1 MSSESPEQLTDIVV
15 WVDTTLRGQDPGISH
30 PPSNPHTKFPFNKM
44 GSFFEG
50 AAGAI
55 DVAEM
60 ERQNMSKAEG
70 EQCALDDFW
79 GLVANQVEQAEATA
93 AMEREDLLS
102 AQIRARIKKEERY
115 RLWEQEDRRKRETR
129 SAVREHLEDHARREY
144 LEIFYNA
151 PSAEMAM
158 NYTWPTRGSL
168 DGTTLGQQSSGSPMG
183 DAEVTW
189 TGRGS
194 NGRGGG
200 GGESPCTTSRGGDDA
215 GTALSAA
222 QSSRDVL
229 NDWNPSSCSSSSAG
243 TGTEGSS
250 TRPFHV
256 FCGKKTHQ
264 VFPARDCFVPPRHL
278 SEPTTKHGLI
288 SVHALAVAAAAAACP
303 AGREK
308 TAGPET
314 VDPAGA
320 NAPSGVSKA
329 VHLPPLLETHGEGWP
344 AAVPSAGR
352 VAATGEPLSS
362 HKRPPSWQRPCS
374 VSSFERKLAARRRQW
389 SREAEEEA
397 EERAFEEQRRTQ
409 ELLLGVQ
416 GIDDGGWQGG
426 GRAGYR
432 YKVGETAAISP
443 GSTQAGR
450 PCHRNGGG
458 VRFARQR
465 RAWSR
470 GWRDRGYHDWG
481 DDEKVTELVPEVEEK
496 LLTEMFGML
505 DARHRGE
512 VRLDEVLFYMTENA
526 QVKSILK
533 QVPLWMLTKTR
544 RWAWVD
550 ELLAAQPGRTLTL
563 PALLAFSRSLHEES
577 HVPRKHLRL
586 ATELGEGGVERKDVR
601 SKRLLPADLVEG
613 AEVEALFR
621 KGFERYRAWIVRCHA
636 DDTFDVR
643 FTPPPSLCSDE
654 PSPRRGGQEAGEQR
668 PELETSSRFSGS
680 EEDWRSDA
688 ENSSLKAEEEE
699 WKATCDSVARF
710 IGIPPDLG
718 ETETEVLEK
727 AFDAIVNLVSPT
739 TQAALGSDET
749 DAVGDARGKS
759 GKGIKGLKGIT
770 TPTANQPPNPNRE
783 DATQQGGLAR
793 GRQHEDGGHLERKN
807 GVVGTPDGDAAP
819 RVPAGEII
827 RLLRAGAIDG
837 YRRASPALSAA
848 CIYAEFA
855 EGLEGAAATRGQ
867 DREARTANHPIADCC
882 TDEEGDTR
890 GGQRGGRDKGEW
902 GISKEEFCDYF
913 EAVTDL
919 VDLNGLSL
927 VPQVPRGLARPS
939 AVEGG

>member
-1 MSSESPEQLTDIVV
+1 
-15 WVDTTLRGQDPGISH
+15 
-30 PPSNPHTKFPFNKM
+30 
-44 GSFFEG
+44 
-50 AAGAI
+50 
-55 DVAEM
+55 M

-79 GLVANQVEQAEATA
+79 GLVANQVEQAEATE

-102 AQIRARIKKEERY
+102 AQIRARVKKEERY
-115 RLWEQEDRRKRETR
+115 RLWEEEDRRQRETR
-129 SAVREHLEDHARREY
+129 SAVRERLEDHARREY

-151 PSAEMAM
+151 PSAEMVM

-168 DGTTLGQQSSGSPMG
+168 DGTTLGQQSSGSLMG
-183 DAEVTW
+183 DTEVTW
-189 TGRGS
+189 TGRGCS
-194 NGRGGG
+194 GGG
-200 GGESPCTTSRGGDDA
+200 GGGRGGESPCTTSRGGDNA
-215 GTALSAA
+215 GTAASVA
-222 QSSRDVL
+222 QSSREVL
-229 NDWNPSSCSSSSAG
+229 NDWSPSSSSSSSG
-243 TGTEGSS
+243 GKGMEGSS

-256 FCGKKTHQ
+256 FRGKKTHQ

-288 SVHALAVAAAAAACP
+288 SVHALTAAAAAAAAAACP

-329 VHLPPLLETHGEGWP
+329 VHLPPLLETPGEGWP
-344 AAVPSAGR
+344 AAVPIAGR
-352 VAATGEPLSS
+352 AAITGEPLSS
-362 HKRPPSWQRPCS
+362 NKRPPSRQRTRS
-374 VSSFERKLAARRRQW
+374 VSSFERKLAARRQQW
-389 SREAEEEA
+389 SKEAEEGA
-397 EERAFEEQRRTQ
+397 GERAFQEQWRTQ
-409 ELLLGVQ
+409 EQLLGVQ
-416 GIDDGGWQGG
+416 GLDDGGWQGG

-432 YKVGETAAISP
+432 YKVGGTAGISP
-443 GSTQAGR
+443 GFTQAGR
-450 PCHRNGGG
+450 RCHGNGGG
-458 VRFARQR
+458 VRCTRQR
-465 RAWSR
+465 RVRSR
-470 GWRDRGYHDWG
+470 GWRDRAHHDWD
-481 DDEKVTELVPEVEEK
+481 DDEKVMELVPEVEEK

-512 VRLDEVLFYMTENA
+512 VRLDEVLFFMTENA

-586 ATELGEGGVERKDVR
+586 ATELREGGAERKDVR

-643 FTPPPSLCSDE
+643 FTPPPSLCADE
-654 PSPRRGGQEAGEQR
+654 SSPHRGGEEAEEQR

-688 ENSSLKAEEEE
+688 ENSSLKAEEE

-727 AFDAIVNLVSPT
+727 AFDAIVNLVSTT

-749 DAVGDARGKS
+749 DAFGDARGS
-759 GKGIKGLKGIT
+759 GGKGIT
-770 TPTANQPPNPNRE
+770 TPIANQPPNSNRK
-783 DATQQGGLAR
+783 DATQQGALAR
-793 GRQHEDGGHLERKN
+793 RLQREDGGHLERKN
-807 GVVGTPDGDAAP
+807 CVVVGTPDADAAP
-819 RVPAGEII
+819 RVSAGEII

-867 DREARTANHPIADCC
+867 DSEARTANHPIADRG
-882 TDEEGDTR
+882 TDEGDTR
-890 GGQRGGRDKGEW
+890 GGQQGSGGEGE
-902 GISKEEFCDYF
+902 GGVSKEEFCDYF

-919 VDLNGLSL
+919 VDLNRLSL
-927 VPQVPRGLARPS
+927 VPQVPHGLARPS
-939 AVEGG
+939 ALEGG